1 MNFNVNKE
9 IHPGSSPSGSTLIN
23 PQGQTRNLIAQ
34 AFPEVPA
41 LQASEEASGMNT
53 YAVKALEAYPGLTHL
68 ENTRALLHELI
79 QKPTELHF
87 FWGFGREIK
96 DYPVKIG
103 GEKYNE
109 AFKQYLAKLLEISP
123 AALRVV
129 LALDERSFTA
139 NKIWI
144 EPLINTY
151 KKRLEV
157 CFIRDIQE
165 KLEKDYPEHALTIE
179 GIFANAEAGNPVI
192 ASDIYRLLAMI
203 DPEKVDSTL
212 FTYCDVD
219 TFVYG
224 CEASGV
230 EKITRPQFD
239 FNTRKRVLI
248 EKEIEVPDHK
258 DLLQALFQEPTF
270 TPTRSGFFA
279 ERNPNES
286 FFLSRPMERE
296 TGYKNNDIVKF
307 KVNALEPYQDFS
319 RSILDHLNRHLS
331 DAAKPLNILNYFTT
345 LHSFIKACE
354 GKNEEALKLVFNDY
368 LDTFNS
374 QAVLMRDVIQ
384 VTGPGLLD
392 KRPECSPL
400 RVVHPRVAT
409 WGWHGTELLEHE
421 SAEPLEG
428 FSSSLTSF
436 HQALNHFKSY
446 VNRIHDALYAQK
458 FGENHPFYVCLKAYL
473 ESKFPYNQAYFQ
485 ELLKEAYADAFNRR
499 EVPAYEVW
507 KDNYL
512 KKLQP
517 IPSNRQITLEDSYY
531 AKLLDVLK
539 GLDLQGKNLNL

>member
-1 MNFNVNKE
+1 MNFNPNKT
-9 IHPGSSPSGSTLIN
+9 INSGSSPSGATPIN
-23 PQGQTRNLIAQ
+23 HQGPASSLLTQ
-34 AFPEVPA
+34 AFIEVPA
-41 LQASEEASGMNT
+41 LQASGEASGVNT
-53 YAVKALEAYPGLTHL
+53 YTVKAVEVYPGLTHL
-68 ENTRALLHELI
+68 ENSRALLHELI
-79 QKPTELHF
+79 QAPRELHF

-103 GEKYNE
+103 GEKYHE
-109 AFKQYLAKLLEISP
+109 AFKKYLTKLLEVSP

-129 LALDERSFTA
+129 LALDEGSFEA
-139 NKIWI
+139 NKTWI
-144 EPLINTY
+144 EPLIHTY
-151 KKRLEV
+151 KNRLEV
-157 CFIRDIQE
+157 RLVSAIQE
-165 KLEKDYPEHALTIE
+165 KLEKTYPEHVLTIE
-179 GIFANAEAGNPVI
+179 SIFTNAEAGNPVI
-192 ASDIYRLLAMI
+192 ASDIYRLLAMV
-203 DPEKVDSTL
+203 DPEKVDSTI

-224 CEASGV
+224 CEASGI

-307 KVNALEPYQDFS
+307 KVNALKHYQDFS

-374 QAVLMRDVIQ
+374 QVVLMKDVIQ

-458 FGENHPFYVCLKAYL
+458 FGENHPFYLHLKAYL
-473 ESKFPYNQAYFQ
+473 ESKFPYEQGYFQ
-485 ELLKEAYADAFNRR
+485 DLLKEAYADASSRR
-499 EVPAYEVW
+499 ALPVYEEW
-507 KDNYL
+507 KESYL
-512 KKLQP
+512 KTLQA
-517 IPSNRQITLEDSYY
+517 IPEGRTINPEDSYY

-539 GLDLQGKNLNL
+539 ALGIRKE